1 MTELEDRILAH
12 LGLYQ
17 ISFAQVIESRFLD
30 GEPCGQLMNQLAAQH
45 RIQVRKGLPGLSPKY
60 YQLTRD
66 ELKRRGL
73 TAWRAKRPKSQA
85 FPTAISIL
93 WFCNML
99 GAERH
104 LLESADAAALFPNGL
119 PEGTHCV
126 ERTSDGHRLYRLRV
140 ADPDSDSDL
149 SCLRKSLRKRVS
161 QAVTFPGLRPW
172 VSSGRYAFA
181 VLTECPDHAQAIRQM
196 INDDDLTSSCGTV
209 VVEVTPGLNSLAE
222 AVQSRA

>member
-1 MTELEDRILAH
+1 MTELEDRILSH

-17 ISFAQVIESRFLD
+17 ISFAQVIERQFLD
-30 GEPCGQLMNQLAAQH
+30 DEPCGHLMNQLAARR
-45 RIQVRKGLPGLSPKY
+45 RIHIRKGLPGHSSKY
-60 YQLTRD
+60 YQLTRG

-73 TAWRAKRPKSQA
+73 TPWRAKRPKSQA

-104 LLESADAAALFPNGL
+104 LLESTDAAGPFRSGL
-119 PEGTHCV
+119 PEGTHCI
-126 ERTSDGHRLYRLRV
+126 ERNSDGHRLYRIRV
-140 ADPDSDSDL
+140 ADPHSDADL
-149 SCLRKSLRKRVS
+149 SCLRRSLRKRVS

-172 VSSGRYAFA
+172 VSSGRYSFV
-181 VLTECPDHAQAIRQM
+181 VLTECESHARSIRQM
-196 INDDDLTSSCGTV
+196 IVDDDLTSSCGTV

-222 AVQSRA
+222 AVQSRT